1 MPKQRR
7 STRKFQADQAEDSHA
22 VKRRAGL
29 KKEELR
35 EALHSYTK
43 EIDDH
48 LNEFYKNFYQQS
60 EHNIDMVKLELDVIK
75 LALRTETVDAI
86 LQ

>member
-7 STRKFQADQAEDSHA
+7 STRKSQTDQPADSHA
-22 VKRRAGL
+22 AKRRAGL

-35 EALHSYTK
+35 EALYSYTK

-48 LNEFYKNFYQQS
+48 LNEFYKKIYQQS

-75 LALRTETVDAI
+75 LALRTEIVDAI